1 MSIKILGSD
10 HWMVGYS
17 DASGLQWTPPPA
29 MARAQEEL
37 VAARR
42 ELWELRQQLH
52 RVQEDRQR
60 WQFLAQ
66 NEVHRIATYIE
77 HAMWTGPG
85 HSHLMNMMTAD
96 ARRLVAEEV
105 RTQCPLPPHE
115 RQCHR
120 HEDCQVNVELATACA
135 AAESAST
142 KCLSLYNAD
151 WRPVAPVREPST
163 EEAKALL
170 ETLHQTIASP
180 RWTLPLGL
188 NHIIHSPEGHL
199 CVVHA
204 TFLEDVAK
212 ELQALTRCPE
222 PKPMEEPDD
231 P

>member
-10 HWMVGYS
+10 HWMIGYT

-29 MARAQEEL
+29 MLKAQEEL

-42 ELWELRQQLH
+42 ELWELRQQLY

-66 NEVHRIATYIE
+66 NEVHRIAGYIE

-105 RTQCPLPPHE
+105 RSQCPLPFLE

-120 HEDCQVNVELATACA
+120 REDCQVSVELSTACA

-142 KCLSLYNAD
+142 KCLSFYNVD
-151 WRPVAPVREPST
+151 WRHLPAQEPST
-163 EEAKALL
+163 LKAEVLL
-170 ETLHQTIASP
+170 DTLCATLAGP

-222 PKPMEEPDD
+222 PKPLEEPHD

>member
-10 HWMVGYS
+10 HWMIGYT

-29 MARAQEEL
+29 MLKAQEEL

-42 ELWELRQQLH
+42 ELWELRQQLY

-66 NEVHRIATYIE
+66 NEVHRIAGYIE

-105 RTQCPLPPHE
+105 RSQCPLPFLE

-120 HEDCQVNVELATACA
+120 HEDCQVSVELSTACA
-135 AAESAST
+135 TAESAST
-142 KCLSLYNAD
+142 KCLSFYNVD
-151 WRPVAPVREPST
+151 WRHVPAQEPST
-163 EEAKALL
+163 LKAEVLL
-170 ETLHQTIASP
+170 DTLCATLAGP

-199 CVVHA
+199 CVIHA

-222 PKPMEEPDD
+222 PKPLEEPHD

>member
-1 MSIKILGSD
+1 MSIKLVVGD
-10 HWMVGYS
+10 WMIDGYV
-17 DASGLQWTPPPA
+17 DASGLPPPPPA
-29 MARAQEEL
+29 LTRAQEEL
-37 VAARR
+37 LAARR
-42 ELWELRQQLH
+42 ELRELHQQLY

-66 NEVHRIATYIE
+66 NEVHRIAGYIE

-105 RTQCPLPPHE
+105 RSQCPLPFLE

-120 HEDCQVNVELATACA
+120 HEDCQVSVELSTACA

-142 KCLSLYNAD
+142 KCLSFYNVD
-151 WRPVAPVREPST
+151 WRHLPAQEPST
-163 EEAKALL
+163 LKAEVLL
-170 ETLHQTIASP
+170 DTLCATLAGP

-222 PKPMEEPDD
+222 PKPLEEPHD